1 MTPSIMLSLG
11 LPLNVSG
18 APYAS
23 DSSGC
28 PWLSMQ
34 QLRCHVKPAGRHEI
48 TRFGLSSQ
56 HRKIKGLEKQQ

>member
-1 MTPSIMLSLG
+1 MTPSIMLSLA

-23 DSSGC
+23 DSSGW

-34 QLRCHVKPAGRHEI
+34 QLRCHVKPAAGHAK
-48 TRFGLSSQ
+48 FLKFS
-56 HRKIKGLEKQQ
+56 LV